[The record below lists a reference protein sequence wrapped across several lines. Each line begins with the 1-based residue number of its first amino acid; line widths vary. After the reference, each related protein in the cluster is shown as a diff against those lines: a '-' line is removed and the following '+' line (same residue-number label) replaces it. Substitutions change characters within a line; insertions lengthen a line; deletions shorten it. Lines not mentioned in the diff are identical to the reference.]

1 METTTVGS
9 RGTTIGLEGITG
21 ILPGVA
27 LIGAIAKEESEKALQ
42 CGPLEYRFPGSR
54 SKILDFLLTFREFD
68 YSVTDIAKNS
78 GLSFKTT
85 LNEIKILKN
94 QNVIIN
100 SRNVGKALMFKL
112 NMNSESVQR
121 MDKMAME
128 ITTER
133 INEQIEQEIA
143 Q

>member
-1 METTTVGS
+1 MQV
-9 RGTTIGLEGITG
+9 TIS
-21 ILPGVA
+21 
-27 LIGAIAKEESEKALQ
+27 SEKVLE

-100 SRNVGKALMFKL
+100 SRNVGKALMYKL
-112 NMNSESVQR
+112 NMDSQSVQR
-121 MDKMAME
+121 MDKMVME
-128 ITTER
+128 IATER
-133 INEQIEQEIA
+133 VNEQLKLNNFSG
-143 Q
+143 

>member
-1 METTTVGS
+1 MQV
-9 RGTTIGLEGITG
+9 TI
-21 ILPGVA
+21 P
-27 LIGAIAKEESEKALQ
+27 SEKALE

-100 SRNVGKALMFKL
+100 SRNVGKALMYKL
-112 NMNSESVQR
+112 NMDSASVQR
-121 MDKMAME
+121 MDKMVME
-128 ITTER
+128 IATER
-133 INEQIEQEIA
+133 INEQKIH
-143 Q
+143 

>member
-9 RGTTIGLEGITG
+9 EEITG
-21 ILPGVA
+21 VLSGA
-27 LIGAIAKEESEKALQ
+27 LISAIAKKESKKALQ
-42 CGPLEYRFPGSR
+42 CGPLEYRFLGSR

-78 GLSFKTT
+78 GLSFKTA

-94 QNVIIN
+94 QNVVIN

-112 NMNSESVQR
+112 NMDSKSVQG

-128 ITTER
+128 IATEK
-133 INEQIEQEIA
+133 INEQIEQETA